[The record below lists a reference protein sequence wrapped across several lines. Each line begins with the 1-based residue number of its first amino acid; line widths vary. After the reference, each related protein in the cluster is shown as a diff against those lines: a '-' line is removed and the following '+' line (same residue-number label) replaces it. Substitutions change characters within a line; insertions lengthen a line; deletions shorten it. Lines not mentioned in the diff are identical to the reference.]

1 MSWGWR
7 LIFCL
12 RLGYALGLRQ
22 LRGWYMWDF
31 RLKSGIT
38 DHKSSAR
45 EPNESSMGRR
55 ERRIFQ
61 YFSWENHLEMVGFSV
76 HGSWWVFWGGSPRR
90 STCTRPSLEWRS
102 TSLMVATCC
111 DCSWCLEWPG
121 MKVEGKMI
129 EVCVVSF
136 SGHYEGNGSLIPK
149 LCWWNVDQERSGP
162 FVFPTSRAVA
172 EKPLLVENWF
182 QDCDTVAEEPKGLRY
197 FYSHSLLNGE
207 RKNWVTWSLPTTW

>member
-111 DCSWCLEWPG
+111 DCWWCLEWPG
-121 MKVEGKMI
+121 MKVEGKMMEDDRSLCCLI
-129 EVCVVSF
+129 FRALWREWFFDSQTLLMECWSRKIRALRF
-136 SGHYEGNGSLIPK
+136 S
-149 LCWWNVDQERSGP
+149 DQSSSGWKTP
-162 FVFPTSRAVA
+162 VGW
-172 EKPLLVENWF
+172 ELV
-182 QDCDTVAEEPKGLRY
+182 PGLWY
-197 FYSHSLLNGE
+197 CCGG
-207 RKNWVTWSLPTTW
+207 T